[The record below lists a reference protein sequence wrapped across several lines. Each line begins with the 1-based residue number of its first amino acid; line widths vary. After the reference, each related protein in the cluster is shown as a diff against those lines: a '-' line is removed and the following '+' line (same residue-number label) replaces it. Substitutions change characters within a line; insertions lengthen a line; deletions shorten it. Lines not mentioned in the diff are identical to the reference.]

1 MLKSLKICVIFHK
14 EDIGTVQMRRSRLL
28 KMHSG
33 IISYNDV
40 KTFEKFF
47 NISSNPGPYSFILF
61 IYLANI
67 MMYLQTTAQKM
78 GFGHIY

>member
-1 MLKSLKICVIFHK
+1 
-14 EDIGTVQMRRSRLL
+14 
-28 KMHSG
+28 MHSG
-33 IISYNDV
+33 IINYNDV

-47 NISSNPGPYSFILF
+47 NRSSNPGPYSFILF